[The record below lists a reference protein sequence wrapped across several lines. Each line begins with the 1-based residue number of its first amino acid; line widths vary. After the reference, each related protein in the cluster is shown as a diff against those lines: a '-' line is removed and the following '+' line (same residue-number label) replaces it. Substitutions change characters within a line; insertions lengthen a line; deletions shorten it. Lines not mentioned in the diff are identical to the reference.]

1 MSGIGKVMRPLLFV
15 LLALSLTS
23 CQALRNRLHRNGKTG
38 DKQDLAPK
46 GTTIV
51 GSVEMVNPDAQFV
64 IVRLGS
70 NISFA
75 PNSELISVNEEG
87 KQTKLKIT
95 PERKGLFVTADM
107 VEGEPHQGDIV
118 VRTAAA
124 AEAAAQAAKTDTP
137 PNLEVPPPDFSNVPP
152 PNWGTPSS
160 SPATLDPLPLPTPAQ
175 SPPQGN
181 FLRVVPPSAP
191 AR

>member
-23 CQALRNRLHRNGKTG
+23 CHALRSRLHRHGKPA

-64 IVRLGS
+64 IVRLAS
-70 NISFA
+70 NVSLA
-75 PNSELISVNEEG
+75 ADSELISVNEEG
-87 KQTKLKIT
+87 KQTKLKVT
-95 PERKGLFVTADM
+95 PERKGLFVTAD
-107 VEGEPHQGDIV
+107 VEDGEPHQGDIV

-124 AEAAAQAAKTDTP
+124 AEAAAEAVKAEAPSNQ
-137 PNLEVPPPDFSNVPP
+137 EVPPPDFSNVPP
-152 PNWGTPSS
+152 PNWGTPAGG
-160 SPATLDPLPLPTPAQ
+160 PAPLDPLPLPTPAQ
-175 SPPQGN
+175 PPPQGN

-191 AR
+191 SR